1 MGRGTRWE
9 QALVASLLTHKQDG
23 RSFEVGWLL
32 ALRANPPRSNIEKE
46 IVGDVERFC
55 FDAWFNRRP
64 ALRSFSL
71 EMLRETDLSR
81 QARSSGAWTVETMV
95 AA

>member
-1 MGRGTRWE
+1 M
-9 QALVASLLTHKQDG
+9 
-23 RSFEVGWLL
+23 L

-46 IVGDVERFC
+46 IVGDVCGFC
-55 FDAWFNRRP
+55 EDAWENRRP

-71 EMLRETDLSR
+71 EMLREGDLSR
-81 QARSSGAWTVETMV
+81 QARSSGSWTVETMV